1 MELQNIFNLRNLK
14 VISFG
19 KSVDEVLM
27 LVLCNKEKEA
37 FLLVRG

>member
-19 KSVDEVLM
+19 KSVVEVLM
-27 LVLCNKEKEA
+27 LVLCNKEKEG